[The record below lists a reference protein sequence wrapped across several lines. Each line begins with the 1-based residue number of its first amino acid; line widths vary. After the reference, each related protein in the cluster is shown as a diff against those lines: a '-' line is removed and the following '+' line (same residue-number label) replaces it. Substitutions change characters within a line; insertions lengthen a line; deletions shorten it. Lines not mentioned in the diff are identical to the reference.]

1 MQEIKLKFDEKETR
15 LATFEYGKKVYK
27 EQVKNIISFDNYDI
41 LFIFP
46 DNITGVSSSF
56 VQGLFDSIIEKIGY
70 VGFEDRIIIKSG
82 SDKLTDKILRNI
94 W

>member
-1 MQEIKLKFDEKETR
+1 MQEIKLKFDEKETT
-15 LATFEYGKKVYK
+15 LTTFEYGKRIYE

-46 DNITGVSSSF
+46 DSVSNISSSF

-82 SDKLTDKILRNI
+82 SDKLTDKILKNI